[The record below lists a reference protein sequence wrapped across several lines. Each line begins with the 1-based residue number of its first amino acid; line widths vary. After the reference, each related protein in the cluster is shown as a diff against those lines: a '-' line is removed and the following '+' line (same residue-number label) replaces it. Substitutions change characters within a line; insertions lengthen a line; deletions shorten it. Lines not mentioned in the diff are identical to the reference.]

1 MSGDTGLL
9 DIHAIDDFVHGLLAS
24 AQYLY
29 DLESRRV
36 SEELEERNIHS
47 DIYTR

>member
-1 MSGDTGLL
+1 MSRDAGLL
-9 DIHAIDDFVHGLLAS
+9 DIHSANDIVHGPLAI

-36 SEELEERNIHS
+36 GEELKE
-47 DIYTR
+47 